1 LAAMK
6 KETFRLVWSAAP
18 AFQKNDASQLS
29 LKFSPTPEHS
39 GELLKNFRTLAAERR
54 GDAVGEQAE
63 GREMKNAVG
72 DF

>member
-6 KETFRLVWSAAP
+6 KKTFRLVWSAAA

-39 GELLKNFRTLAAERR
+39 GELLKNFRTLAA
-54 GDAVGEQAE
+54 
-63 GREMKNAVG
+63 
-72 DF
+72 